1 MATLLEKNE
10 NILALGIA
18 GVLLIGII
26 TLSLVISVDSPVI
39 EEALARVQTNHSDVV
54 VTAFIDY
61 DCPACAE
68 TFELLRQLAHDYPE
82 IMIEIKQFPISSRG
96 FEKAV
101 IAECA
106 RDEGR
111 FTKVSEMLFDGEEI
125 DINTSDCG
133 EERVRR
139 HMIEGNERLVSG
151 TPTLFINGVEMQ
163 GLKDYS
169 IIKQEVE
176 HAIRSTGND

>member
-1 MATLLEKNE
+1 MGTLLEKNKDV
-10 NILALGIA
+10 LALVIA
-18 GVLLIGII
+18 GVLVIGII
-26 TLSLVISVDSPVI
+26 TLSIVISVDSPVI

-68 TFELLRQLAHDYPE
+68 TFDLLRQLAYDYPE
-82 IMIEIKQFPISSRG
+82 IVVEIKQFPISSGG

-101 IAECA
+101 VAECA

-111 FTKVSEMLFDGEEI
+111 FTKVSEKLFDGEEI

-133 EERVRR
+133 EERVKR
-139 HMIEGNERLVSG
+139 HMIEGDERLVSG

-169 IIKQEVE
+169 IIKQEVK
-176 HAIRSTGND
+176 HAIRDSGNN